1 MDDLTLPDI
10 LEMIEAY
17 EYLLGHPSQMTYN
30 DLAFMFDTSLNV
42 VKAVMSGT
50 HPLQVQGFSPA
61 LGEPARIKRVSKP
74 RTDIKPRK
82 IKTHCKQGHELFGD
96 NLRIYDYDGKIVRQ
110 CKQCQMKWRRLKKDT
125 TKVHDD

>member
-1 MDDLTLPDI
+1 MDDLSLEDI

-17 EYLLGHPSQMTYN
+17 EYLLGHHSQMTYN

-50 HPLQVQGFSPA
+50 HPLQVGKPTR
-61 LGEPARIKRVSKP
+61 LRKERKP

-82 IKTHCKQGHELFGD
+82 LKTHCKQGHELFGD

-110 CKQCQMKWRRLKKDT
+110 CKQCQIEWRKVKKGT
-125 TKVHDD
+125 TYD

>member
-1 MDDLTLPDI
+1 MDDLSLEDI

-17 EYLLGHPSQMTYN
+17 EYLLGHHSQMTYN

-42 VKAVMSGT
+42 VKAVMSNT
-50 HPLQVQGFSPA
+50 HPLQVGKPTR
-61 LGEPARIKRVSKP
+61 LRKERKP

-82 IKTHCKQGHELFGD
+82 LKTHCKQGHELFGD

-110 CKQCQMKWRRLKKDT
+110 CKQCQIEWRKVKKGT
-125 TKVHDD
+125 TND